1 MSIKEK
7 NYYEGIIVKKN
18 YLNGQ
23 LAVCVNNHDGEPI
36 AELSINENSVE
47 LASDEFILKD
57 YSENSK
63 IAQDLLDSKI
73 LIPTDRFTLIGAH
86 LCPVCR
92 INI

>member
-1 MSIKEK
+1 MAIKEK
-7 NYYEGIIVKKN
+7 NYSKGIIVKKH

-23 LAVCVNNHDGEPI
+23 LAVCVNNHNGEPI
-36 AELSINENSVE
+36 AELSINKNSVE

-73 LIPTDRFTLIGAH
+73 LISTDRFTLIGTH

-92 INI
+92 ITV